1 MSDYNVDLS
10 ELNQHREELALKQ
23 YDALVTECSISP
35 VSFLKKNYEFKK
47 IRDRRTEPNI
57 TTFLSVTWLKICMLC
72 GIKQNQSSEVW
83 QDITNLVFSYY
94 SDLTVEEIFKAFEL
108 ERFGEY
114 PERTEHYQFFNSE
127 YVSAVLKK
135 YKVWKQ
141 TTKIQHNIT
150 KSENVAELPD
160 ITTSQKEEI
169 LINGIIRVFNEY
181 KLTKILPEPNTHI
194 FDELLSRGLILGA
207 NTPKLEKYY
216 AEKMEEAKI
225 YIQERLEL
233 ERTTSNFIERKSIDR
248 EIKEILE
255 GKNSNKIIVKTK
267 KIVLKEYFD
276 KLIEQGIEIEVKLKP

>member
-1 MSDYNVDLS
+1 MSDYNVDIS
-10 ELNQHREELALKQ
+10 ELNNHKEQLALKQ
-23 YDALVTECSISP
+23 YDNLVLECSLAP

-57 TTFLSVTWLKICMLC
+57 TTFLGVTWLKICMLC

-83 QDITNLVFSYY
+83 QDITNLIFSYY

-135 YKVWKQ
+135 YKVWKNN
-141 TTKIQHNIT
+141 TKIQHNIT
-150 KSENVAELPD
+150 KPENVALLPSISD
-160 ITTSQKEEI
+160 SQKEEI
-169 LINGIIRVFNEY
+169 LIKGIVRVFSEY
-181 KLTKILPEPNTHI
+181 KQTKILPEPNTHI
-194 FDELLSRGLILGA
+194 FDELLNRGLILGA

-216 AEKMEEAKI
+216 ADKMEEAK
-225 YIQERLEL
+225 QELKKEL
-233 ERTTSNFIERKSIDR
+233 EADKSTANFIQRKTIAR
-248 EIKEILE
+248 EIEQILQ
-255 GKNSNKIIVKTK
+255 GGSNRIIVKTK

>member
-1 MSDYNVDLS
+1 MSDYNIDIS
-10 ELNQHREELALKQ
+10 ELNNHKEQLALKQ
-23 YDALVTECSISP
+23 YDNLVLECSLAP

-57 TTFLSVTWLKICMLC
+57 TTFLGVTWLKICMLC

-83 QDITNLVFSYY
+83 QDITNLIFSYY

-135 YKVWKQ
+135 YKVWKNN
-141 TTKIQHNIT
+141 TKIQHNIT
-150 KSENVAELPD
+150 KPENVALLPSISD
-160 ITTSQKEEI
+160 SQKEEI
-169 LINGIIRVFNEY
+169 LIKGIVRVFSEY
-181 KLTKILPEPNTHI
+181 KQTKILPEPNTHI

-216 AEKMEEAKI
+216 ADKMEEAK
-225 YIQERLEL
+225 LEL
-233 ERTTSNFIERKSIDR
+233 KKELEAEKSTANFIQRKTIAR
-248 EIKEILE
+248 EIEQILQ
-255 GKNSNKIIVKTK
+255 GGSNRIIVKTK

>member
-1 MSDYNVDLS
+1 MSEYSVDLS
-10 ELNQHREELALKQ
+10 ELNNHKEQLALKQ
-23 YDALVTECSISP
+23 YDNLVFECSLAP

-57 TTFLSVTWLKICMLC
+57 TTFLGVTWLKICMLC

-83 QDITNLVFSYY
+83 QDITNLIFSYY

-135 YKVWKQ
+135 YKVWKNN
-141 TTKIQHNIT
+141 TKIQHNIT
-150 KSENVAELPD
+150 KSENVALLPSISD
-160 ITTSQKEEI
+160 SQKEEI
-169 LINGIIRVFNEY
+169 LIKGIVRVFSEY
-181 KLTKILPEPNTHI
+181 KTTKILPEPNTHI

-216 AEKMEEAKI
+216 ADKMEEAK
-225 YIQERLEL
+225 LEL
-233 ERTTSNFIERKSIDR
+233 KKELEAEKSTANFIQRKTIAR
-248 EIKEILE
+248 EIEQILQ
-255 GKNSNKIIVKTK
+255 GGSNRIIVKTK

-276 KLIEQGIEIEVKLKP
+276 NLIEQGIEIEVKLKP

>member
-1 MSDYNVDLS
+1 MSDYNIDIS
-10 ELNQHREELALKQ
+10 ELNNHKEELALKQ
-23 YDALVTECSISP
+23 YDKLVSECSLAP

-57 TTFLSVTWLKICMLC
+57 TTFLGVTWLKICMLC

-83 QDITNLVFSYY
+83 QDITNLIFSYY

-135 YKVWKQ
+135 YKVWKNN
-141 TTKIQHNIT
+141 TKIQHNIT
-150 KSENVAELPD
+150 KPENIASLPSISD
-160 ITTSQKEEI
+160 SHKEEI

-181 KLTKILPEPNTHI
+181 KTTKILPEPNTHI
-194 FDELLSRGLILGA
+194 FDELISRGLILGA

-216 AEKMEEAKI
+216 AEKMEQAKF
-225 YIQERLEL
+225 ELKLEL
-233 ERTTSNFIERKSIDR
+233 ESQKSSVGFIERKNISR
-248 EIKEILE
+248 EIESIIN
-255 GKNSNKIIVKTK
+255 GNSNKIIVKTK

-276 KLIEQGIEIEVKLKP
+276 KLIEQEVQIENKLKK

>member
-1 MSDYNVDLS
+1 MSDYNVDLA

-23 YDALVTECSISP
+23 YDALVTECSIAP

-141 TTKIQHNIT
+141 NTKMQHNIS
-150 KSENVAELPD
+150 KPEHVAELPD

-169 LINGIIRVFNEY
+169 LINGIKRVFSEY
-181 KLTKILPEPNTHI
+181 KQSKILPEPCVHI
-194 FDELLSRGLILGA
+194 FDELLNRGLIIGA
-207 NTPKLEKYY
+207 NNPKLEKYY
-216 AEKMEEAKI
+216 ADKMEQSKVELKK
-225 YIQERLEL
+225 EL
-233 ERTTSNFIERKSIDR
+233 ENEKNSAGFVERKNISR
-248 EIKEILE
+248 EIEQILQ
-255 GKNSNKIIVKTK
+255 GNSNKIIVKTK
-267 KIVLKEYFD
+267 KIVLREYFD
-276 KLIEQGIEIEVKLKP
+276 KLINEATEIENKLKK